1 MNALAPAIK
10 IVLVLL
16 VITAAIFDIRFRRI
30 PNWLVLVGLVLGFT
44 VNIVLFGLAG
54 LKTAALGMLL
64 GFGVYLLLHL
74 LHAMGAGDVK
84 LMAAVGSMV
93 GPGPWFGI
101 FLLTAMIGGVFALIL
116 LVVKGR
122 LRQGLWNVGYI
133 FTELSHFRAPY
144 MTREELDVK
153 SSKALRLPHGVT
165 IAVGTLAYLSGLL
178 PQ

>member
-1 MNALAPAIK
+1 MNPLAPAIK
-10 IVLVLL
+10 IVLILL
-16 VITAAIFDIRFRRI
+16 VTTAAIFDIRFRRI
-30 PNWLVLVGLVLGFT
+30 PNWLVLVGLILGFT
-44 VNIVLFGLAG
+44 VNIVLFGLTG
-54 LKTAALGMLL
+54 LKTAGLGMLL

-93 GPGPWFGI
+93 GPGAWFGI

-116 LVVKGR
+116 LVLKGR
-122 LRQGLWNVGYI
+122 LRQGLWNVGFI

-165 IAVGTLAYLSGLL
+165 IAAGTLAYLSGLL

>member
-16 VITAAIFDIRFRRI
+16 VIIAAIFDIRFRRI
-30 PNWLVLVGLVLGFT
+30 PNWLVLIGLVLGFT
-44 VNIVLFGLAG
+44 VNIVLFGLTG
-54 LKTAALGMLL
+54 LKTAGLGMLL

-84 LMAAVGSMV
+84 LMAAVGAMV

-144 MTREELDVK
+144 VTREELDVK

-165 IAVGTLAYLSGLL
+165 IAVGTLAYLYGLL